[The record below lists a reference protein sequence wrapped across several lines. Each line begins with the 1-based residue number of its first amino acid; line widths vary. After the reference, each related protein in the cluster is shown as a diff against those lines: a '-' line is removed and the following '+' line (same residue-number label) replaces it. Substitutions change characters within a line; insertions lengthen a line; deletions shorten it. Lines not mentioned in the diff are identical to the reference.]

1 MCLCD
6 TCAHRQVCR
15 FEVSENE
22 PCEHFM
28 KPVTMELD
36 NGSRIECI
44 GGTTPSNGTIRGHR
58 AEFPFIEWDTFA
70 LVPDEV
76 LEEVIALFE
85 VKERG

>member
-1 MCLCD
+1 
-6 TCAHRQVCR
+6 
-15 FEVSENE
+15 
-22 PCEHFM
+22 M
-28 KPVTMELD
+28 KPVAMELD

-44 GGTTPSNGTIRGHR
+44 GGTTLSNGTIRGHR

>member
-15 FEVSENE
+15 FEVPENE

-36 NGSRIECI
+36 TGSQIECI

-58 AEFPFIEWDTFA
+58 AELPLIEWDTFA
-70 LVPDEV
+70 SVPDEV
-76 LEEVIALFE
+76 LEEVLTSFQP
-85 VKERG
+85 KERG